1 MRSQASYRAE
11 PMRALVWYSCADD
24 YVGSA
29 LPQEKTMRYVQCC
42 ERGSRA
48 RVPELD
54 EIVLAARHQES
65 HRRVPLDAFDVPSM
79 ASQDPFL
86 PTFCKRPDAYGR
98 VVAGRCEAFIV
109 GRETESTYGLS
120 VCGPRG
126 EIIHVGLEILDDAGL
141 IGGRDVGAGVVEG
154 QRAYG
159 GVVRLEDG
167 FKVEREPVPG
177 RELPARGTRQYAAT
191 FWRPLRATLD
201 FRTTTQKQK

>member
-1 MRSQASYRAE
+1 
-11 PMRALVWYSCADD
+11 
-24 YVGSA
+24 
-29 LPQEKTMRYVQCC
+29 MRYVQRF

-65 HRRVPLDAFDVPSM
+65 HRGVPLDAFDVPPM
-79 ASQDPFL
+79 AGQDPFL
-86 PTFCKRPDAYGR
+86 PTFRKRPDAHGR
-98 VVAGRCEAFIV
+98 VVAGRGETLV
-109 GRETESTYGLS
+109 VWRETESTYGLS

-126 EIIHVGLEILDDAGL
+126 EIIHVGLEILNDAGL

-167 FKVEREPVPG
+167 FEVER
-177 RELPARGTRQYAAT
+177 
-191 FWRPLRATLD
+191 
-201 FRTTTQKQK
+201 